1 MHPKFFILNFIA
13 VLVLSVRSVAWN
25 LYRLALPCRGK
36 INKLSVSELSVFPLL
51 RWRPDQVTHY
61 QLIRQKKMVSPPQY
75 WTWLVAECGGWT
87 PDISTVG
94 WRQCLLYFQS
104 ELINWSH
111 LIGQPS
117 HVTWCTSALS
127 QTTSLMFIGLVPHW
141 YLDNLRLFTVFFIE
155 TVETKL

>member
-36 INKLSVSELSVFPLL
+36 INKLSVSVFPLL

-117 HVTWCTSALS
+117 HVTLS
-127 QTTSLMFIGLVPHW
+127 QTTSLMFIGSVPHW